1 SIKSRIKFRITKF
14 ESVIGYW
21 FGYHKEPRNWFFIPM
36 IFRKLSLNLM
46 TLPQRG
52 RMLVAKRIH
61 ANDPT
66 PEGSYV
72 GSKKI
77 IPTE

>member
-1 SIKSRIKFRITKF
+1 FRITKF

-52 RMLVAKRIH
+52 RMSVAKMDIVFQS
-61 ANDPT
+61 T
-66 PEGSYV
+66 PEGSHV
-72 GSKKI
+72 IGCGF
-77 IPTE
+77 